1 MTLLHLLKCKLHSVT
16 VTDSN
21 LEYEG
26 SVAID
31 KDFLEKSGLI
41 ANERVEIYNITN
53 GERFATYVI
62 EAEKG
67 SKTIGI
73 QGAAAHKAKKG
84 DKVIICSYFLIKE
97 SRAKKHKPLKVF
109 FDNKNNITRV
119 EK

>member
-1 MTLLHLLKCKLHSVT
+1 MLINVLKCKLHAVT
-16 VTDSN
+16 VTNSN

-31 KDFLEKSGLI
+31 KDFLKASGLI

-62 EAEKG
+62 EAENG

-84 DKVIICSYFLIKE
+84 DKVIICSYVFLKE
-97 SRAKKHKPLKVF
+97 SKAKKYKPKKVF
-109 FDNKNNITRV
+109 FDAGNNIKRV
-119 EK
+119 EE